1 MSVRDGSAGGVAL
14 GYGRRASV
22 TSTRPVETRLLRDD
36 GVANPTEVDGECQLS
51 MNLRMDICI

>member
-22 TSTRPVETRLLRDD
+22 TGTRPVETGFLGDD
-36 GVANPTEVDGECQLS
+36 GIANPTAVDGECELS
-51 MNLRMDICI
+51 MNLRTDICT